1 MNYLDWYT
9 DAVDVYRVVPVL
21 EGRLTR
27 NERRQVL
34 ADVPCRLYRSDAS
47 AITMDPA
54 AARLEQKNSLMCSTR
69 VDIRAGD
76 ELHIRRGA
84 RLGAAGEAIRAFAGE
99 PNVYLEPFGAVLPGL
114 AHQEIQLLQQERV
127 Q

>member
-9 DAVDVYRVVPVL
+9 DTVDAYRVVPVL
-21 EGRLTR
+21 DGKLTR
-27 NERRQVL
+27 QERRQVL
-34 ADVPCRLYRSDAS
+34 AGVPCRVYRSDAK

-54 AARLEQKNSLMCSTR
+54 AARLEQQNSLMCAAS

-76 ELHIRRGA
+76 ELHIHRGA
-84 RLGAAGEAIRAFAGE
+84 RLGVAGEAVRVFAGE
-99 PNVYLEPFGAVLPGL
+99 PNVYFEPFGAVLPGL

-127 Q
+127 